1 MVTNSLKYSLLN
13 VLLRGLSL
21 ISKFIL
27 IVCISKYLSTSELGI
42 YGLFVTTIVLSMYF
56 LGLDFYTF
64 NTREILSKP
73 NNERLPLI
81 RDQFIFHLTMYV
93 IILPLLSMVIIKG
106 IIPLKYAIW
115 FYLILIFEHLSQE
128 FYRLYTVLSKPL
140 FANFVLFLRSGLW
153 VYFVVYLWI
162 FQPEN
167 PKNLSIIWVS
177 WSLGAFLSII
187 ISLFVLKK
195 QNLGSVTNVPINWRW
210 IKKGVKVSSPFFIG
224 TLAYKIMEFA
234 GRYAIDFF
242 ATKKD
247 VGIYTFFGSV
257 ANVINVIVF
266 TAIVMVYYPKLVEFY
281 KKDNQRYKIYLRKF
295 SYFIIILS
303 LTSAIAAIILIK
315 PALVFMGKDE
325 FYNNISVF
333 YILVIANIV
342 LNVSL
347 IPHYILYVKKK
358 DLVIMYSTI
367 SGVILNI
374 ALNVLLIPRLGIQG
388 AGWAILLSFAVM
400 GFIKSMYSKG

>member
-1 MVTNSLKYSLLN
+1 
-13 VLLRGLSL
+13 
-21 ISKFIL
+21 
-27 IVCISKYLSTSELGI
+27 
-42 YGLFVTTIVLSMYF
+42 MYF